1 MAAAALVMQRLTG
14 AEHGLLVLQAH
25 AAPAFLACA
34 AQEPAQ
40 GLVERA
46 RGLALQHATSTEQAA
61 IDLVW
66 LTDPARETEAQ
77 AQFPSALLLAFHPQ
91 AESLQ
96 IASTGAYP
104 EDFVQ
109 ALLRTIHQVSRVIQ
123 AHPAERVDQIDLLGD
138 AHRAAL
144 LALNPPSRPA
154 PAAPSVHAEFAHT
167 LAAQPNAPAVRW
179 NGGQWS
185 YAQLG
190 AKAAAVASGLQAH
203 GVAAGDVVAL
213 ALDRS
218 PNSIAC
224 VLGVL
229 MVGAAYLPID
239 PKFPAERVAF
249 MLRDAG
255 ARLALTQPDTVAL
268 FAPPLQTL
276 DAHALVNHV
285 HSADAQTHAKPAD
298 CTPESTAYVMYTS
311 GSTGEPKGIAIPHRA
326 ILRLVCGA
334 SFMEL
339 NAQTVMLH
347 AAPLGFDA
355 STLELWGP
363 LLNGG
368 CCALHEER
376 IPTGPGIARSIAGL
390 GVNSAWL
397 TAALFNAI
405 VDDDPHWFH
414 GLAQLLTGGEALSVA
429 HVRRA
434 LDALPHTALINGYGP
449 TECTTFTATYRIP
462 HPLPDD
468 TLSIPIGQPIQ
479 DTHVLICSAS
489 GELLPRGMVGELCAG
504 GRGVANGY
512 LNRPDLR
519 APTVGEPTCPP
530 RESRK
535 LGTAL
540 RFLERAQRFIADPLN
555 PQGKLYGT
563 GDLVRWRPD
572 GMLEFVG
579 RVGLRR
585 GRPPKC
591 RARPAARR
599 LCGASGGCKL
609 RSGGLAAGAGQRRL
623 HHLPTR
629 QRLSLPGRR
638 AALATLDQPHETDPH
653 TKSHR

>member
-1 MAAAALVMQRLTG
+1 MHNETSRSSRPQSRLGDFASRVPADLRKPFRASLNPGSSQGVPWPDADVCMAAAALVMQRLTG

-34 AQEPAQ
+34 AQEQAQ

-46 RGLALQHATSTEQAA
+46 RDLALQHATSTEQAA

-91 AESLQ
+91 AEVLQ

-109 ALLRTIHQVSRVIQ
+109 ALLRTIHQVARVIQ
-123 AHPAERVDQIDLLGD
+123 AHPAERVDQIDL
-138 AHRAAL
+138 
-144 LALNPPSRPA
+144 
-154 PAAPSVHAEFAHT
+154 
-167 LAAQPNAPAVRW
+167 
-179 NGGQWS
+179 
-185 YAQLG
+185 
-190 AKAAAVASGLQAH
+190 
-203 GVAAGDVVAL
+203 
-213 ALDRS
+213 
-218 PNSIAC
+218 
-224 VLGVL
+224 
-229 MVGAAYLPID
+229 
-239 PKFPAERVAF
+239 
-249 MLRDAG
+249 
-255 ARLALTQPDTVAL
+255 
-268 FAPPLQTL
+268 
-276 DAHALVNHV
+276 
-285 HSADAQTHAKPAD
+285 
-298 CTPESTAYVMYTS
+298 
-311 GSTGEPKGIAIPHRA
+311 
-326 ILRLVCGA
+326 
-334 SFMEL
+334 
-339 NAQTVMLH
+339 
-347 AAPLGFDA
+347 
-355 STLELWGP
+355 
-363 LLNGG
+363 
-368 CCALHEER
+368 
-376 IPTGPGIARSIAGL
+376 L

-434 LDALPHTALINGYGP
+434 LDALPHTALLNGYGP

-462 HPLPDD
+462 HLRPDD

-504 GRGVANGY
+504 GRGVADGY
-512 LNRPDLR
+512 LNRPDL
-519 APTVGEPTCPP
+519 T
-530 RESRK
+530 S
-535 LGTAL
+535 
-540 RFLERAQRFIADPLN
+540 QRFIADPLN
-555 PQGKLYGT
+555 PQGKLYRT

-585 GRPPKC
+585 GRPPKR

-638 AALATLDQPHETDPH
+638 AALATLDQPHETDLH